1 MSVPSA
7 DRSRYR
13 LCVTLENGRSS
24 LHRLSQE
31 EANVALPNREEIE
44 KRVIEMIAQQLGVNR
59 DEIKRETNILTD
71 LNADSLDVVELLMEL
86 EEEFQIKIP
95 DAEQEKIQTVG
106 QAIDLIE
113 RLLQEK
119 AQQELQQPAE
129 R

>member
-1 MSVPSA
+1 MA
-7 DRSRYR
+7 F
-13 LCVTLENGRSS
+13 
-24 LHRLSQE
+24 
-31 EANVALPNREEIE
+31 PNRDEIE

-59 DEIKRETNILTD
+59 EEIKRETNILTD

-106 QAIDLIE
+106 QAVDLIE

-119 AQQELQQPAE
+119 AQQEVQQPAE

>member
-1 MSVPSA
+1 M
-7 DRSRYR
+7 
-13 LCVTLENGRSS
+13 
-24 LHRLSQE
+24 
-31 EANVALPNREEIE
+31 ALPNREEIE

>member
-1 MSVPSA
+1 M
-7 DRSRYR
+7 
-13 LCVTLENGRSS
+13 
-24 LHRLSQE
+24 
-31 EANVALPNREEIE
+31 ALPNREEIE

-119 AQQELQQPAE
+119 AQQEVQQPAE

>member
-1 MSVPSA
+1 
-7 DRSRYR
+7 
-13 LCVTLENGRSS
+13 
-24 LHRLSQE
+24 
-31 EANVALPNREEIE
+31 VALPNREEIE

-119 AQQELQQPAE
+119 AQQEVQQPAE

>member
-1 MSVPSA
+1 M
-7 DRSRYR
+7 
-13 LCVTLENGRSS
+13 
-24 LHRLSQE
+24 QE
-31 EANVALPNREEIE
+31 EANVALPNRDEIE

-59 DEIKRETNILTD
+59 DEIKRETNIFTD

-95 DAEQEKIQTVG
+95 DAEQEKFQTVG
-106 QAIDLIE
+106 QAVDLIE

-119 AQQELQQPAE
+119 AQQEVQQPAE

>member
-1 MSVPSA
+1 
-7 DRSRYR
+7 
-13 LCVTLENGRSS
+13 
-24 LHRLSQE
+24 
-31 EANVALPNREEIE
+31 VAFPNRDEIE

-59 DEIKRETNILTD
+59 EEIKRETNILTD

-106 QAIDLIE
+106 QAVDLIE

-119 AQQELQQPAE
+119 AQQEVQQPAE

>member
-1 MSVPSA
+1 VSTS
-7 DRSRYR
+7 
-13 LCVTLENGRSS
+13 ENCRAS

-31 EANVALPNREEIE
+31 ERNVALPNREEIE

-119 AQQELQQPAE
+119 AQQEVQQPAE

>member
-1 MSVPSA
+1 M
-7 DRSRYR
+7 
-13 LCVTLENGRSS
+13 
-24 LHRLSQE
+24 
-31 EANVALPNREEIE
+31 NVAFPNRDEIE

-59 DEIKRETNILTD
+59 EEIKRETNILTD

-106 QAIDLIE
+106 QAVDLIE

-119 AQQELQQPAE
+119 AQQEVQQPAE